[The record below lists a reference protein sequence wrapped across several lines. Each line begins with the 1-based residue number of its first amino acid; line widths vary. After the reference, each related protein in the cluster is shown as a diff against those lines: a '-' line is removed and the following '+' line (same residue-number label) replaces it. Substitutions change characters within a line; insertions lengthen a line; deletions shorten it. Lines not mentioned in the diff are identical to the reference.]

1 MTDAAHESSAAAPAT
16 TSPTAQHPGSDPA
29 QDLVE
34 RPAGPPQSASGWRW
48 PRPGLGGTAVVVVLV
63 LAGGLFATS
72 ARTADGTDLRASTS
86 DLRSQVVARER
97 DVARD
102 DARLAQLQE
111 EVASLGRQVDD
122 PAAQWLQAE
131 AGTLAGSAGL
141 DPVDGPGLV
150 ITLDDAPR
158 AADTAAAAGASG
170 VSADVL
176 IVHQQDLQAVVNALW
191 AGGATAVGL
200 QDQRIIST
208 SAVRCVG
215 NVLRLQGRLYAPPY
229 TVRAVGDPTALRAA
243 VDASPA
249 VRSYLSDAARVGLG
263 WQLSQQDVSVP
274 GWDGSLQ
281 LAHATVPR

>member
-1 MTDAAHESSAAAPAT
+1 MTDAPRESAPGA
-16 TSPTAQHPGSDPA
+16 PGS
-29 QDLVE
+29 
-34 RPAGPPQSASGWRW
+34 RRRW
-48 PRPGLGGTAVVVVLV
+48 QRPGLGGTAVVVVLV

-86 DLRSQVVARER
+86 DLRSQVVAQER
-97 DVARD
+97 DVARAD
-102 DARLAQLQE
+102 RRLAQLQE
-111 EVASLGRQVDD
+111 EVARLGREVDD
-122 PAAQWLQAE
+122 PAAQQLQAE
-131 AGTLAGSAGL
+131 AGSLAAPAGL
-141 DPVDGPGLV
+141 DAVDGPGLV

-158 AADTAAAAGASG
+158 AADTAAAAGATG

-229 TVRAVGDPTALRAA
+229 TVRAVGDPAALKAA
-243 VDASPA
+243 VDSSPA
-249 VRSYLSDAARVGLG
+249 VRAYLSDAARVGLG
-263 WQLSQQDVSVP
+263 WQLREEDVSVP

>member
-1 MTDAAHESSAAAPAT
+1 MPDEAPPPQEETAPGGSPSRRTRLLAAA
-16 TSPTAQHPGSDPA
+16 
-29 QDLVE
+29 
-34 RPAGPPQSASGWRW
+34 RK
-48 PRPGLGGTAVVVVLV
+48 PRLGTVGVVGVLV

-72 ARTADGTDLRASTS
+72 ARTADGTDLRASGS

-102 DARLAQLQE
+102 SDRLARLQAD
-111 EVASLGRQVDD
+111 VDALGREVDD
-122 PAAQWLQAE
+122 PQAQQLQAE
-131 AGTLAGSAGL
+131 QEDLSAPAGL
-141 DPVDGPGLV
+141 DAVSGQGLV

-158 AADTAAAAGASG
+158 AGDGAAATG
-170 VSADVL
+170 VSADTL

-229 TVRAVGDPTALRAA
+229 TVRAVGDPAQLRAA

-249 VRSYLSDAARVGLG
+249 VQAYLSDASRVGLG
-263 WQLSQQDVSVP
+263 WQLSQQQVEVP
-274 GWDGSLQ
+274 GYDGPLQ

>member
-1 MTDAAHESSAAAPAT
+1 MPDEPRRAARALAALRST
-16 TSPTAQHPGSDPA
+16 
-29 QDLVE
+29 
-34 RPAGPPQSASGWRW
+34 
-48 PRPGLGGTAVVVVLV
+48 RPGTVGVVGVLV

-72 ARTADGTDLRASTS
+72 ARTADGTDLRASGS

-102 DARLAQLQE
+102 SARLARLQSD
-111 EVASLGRQVDD
+111 VDALGREVDD
-122 PAAQWLQAE
+122 PQAQQLQAE
-131 AGTLAGSAGL
+131 QEDLSAPAGL
-141 DPVDGPGLV
+141 DAVSGQGLV
-150 ITLDDAPR
+150 IILDDAPR
-158 AADTAAAAGASG
+158 AGDSAAATG
-170 VSADVL
+170 VSADTL

-229 TVRAVGDPTALRAA
+229 TVRAVGDPAALRAA

-249 VRSYLSDAARVGLG
+249 VQAYLADASRVGLG
-263 WQLSQQDVSVP
+263 WQLSQQQVEVP
-274 GWDGSLQ
+274 GYDGPLQ

>member
-1 MTDAAHESSAAAPAT
+1 MPEEPPPTGAVRRRALLARLRRPSA
-16 TSPTAQHPGSDPA
+16 GD
-29 QDLVE
+29 V
-34 RPAGPPQSASGWRW
+34 G
-48 PRPGLGGTAVVVVLV
+48 VVVVLV

-72 ARTADGTDLRASTS
+72 ARTADGTDLRASGS

-102 DARLAQLQE
+102 GERVARLQE
-111 EVASLGRQVDD
+111 EVDALGRDVED
-122 PAAQWLQAE
+122 PEAQRLQAASSE
-131 AGTLAGSAGL
+131 LAAPAGL
-141 DPVDGPGLV
+141 EAVTGQGLV

-158 AADTAAAAGASG
+158 AADSASGTG
-170 VSADVL
+170 VSADTL
-176 IVHQQDLQAVVNALW
+176 IVHQQDLQAVVNSLW

-229 TVRAVGDPTALRAA
+229 TVRAVGDPARLRAA

-249 VRSYLSDAARVGLG
+249 VQAYLSDAARVGLG
-263 WQLSQQDVSVP
+263 WQLAQQEVEVP
-274 GWDGSLQ
+274 GYDGSLQ
-281 LAHATVPR
+281 LAHASVPR

>member
-1 MTDAAHESSAAAPAT
+1 MTDAAHEPVPAAEP
-16 TSPTAQHPGSDPA
+16 SPR
-29 QDLVE
+29 QDLE
-34 RPAGPPQSASGWRW
+34 DGGHSGPPRRRW
-48 PRPGLGGTAVVVVLV
+48 PRPSLGAAAVVVVLV
-63 LAGGLFATS
+63 LAGALFATS

-102 DARLAQLQE
+102 DRRLAQLQE
-111 EVASLGRQVDD
+111 EVSRLGQEVDD
-122 PAAQWLQAE
+122 PAAQQLQSE
-131 AGTLAGSAGL
+131 AGALAGAAGL

-158 AADTAAAAGASG
+158 AADTAASGASG

-229 TVRAVGDPTALRAA
+229 TVRAVGDPAALKAA
-243 VDASPA
+243 VDSSPA
-249 VRSYLSDAARVGLG
+249 VRAYLSDAARVGLG
-263 WQLSQQDVSVP
+263 WQLRQEDVSVP

>member
-1 MTDAAHESSAAAPAT
+1 MTQAPLGAT
-16 TSPTAQHPGSDPA
+16 PDPPPGPPGPPLHAGRTPA
-29 QDLVE
+29 D
-34 RPAGPPQSASGWRW
+34 RPGATPAGRRWR
-48 PRPGLGGTAVVVVLV
+48 RLGAGSTAVVVVLV
-63 LAGGLFATS
+63 LAGALFATS

-86 DLRSQVVARER
+86 DLRSQVVAQER
-97 DVARD
+97 DVARAD
-102 DARLAQLQE
+102 RRLAVLQD
-111 EVASLGRQVDD
+111 EVAQLGREVDD
-122 PAAQWLQAE
+122 PVAQRLQAQ
-131 AGTLAGSAGL
+131 AGSLAGSAGL
-141 DPVDGPGLV
+141 EPVEGPGLV

-170 VSADVL
+170 VAADVL

-229 TVRAVGDPTALRAA
+229 TVRAVGDPQALQAA
-243 VDASPA
+243 VDSSPA
-249 VRSYLSDAARVGLG
+249 VRAYLADAARVGLG
-263 WQLSQQDVSVP
+263 WQLRQEEVSVP